1 MKLLNKILT
10 VGLSLVMCA
19 GMTAPA
25 FAVDAVDAYYYVEVE
40 KPNNCP
46 EIKVDYPNPKD
57 EDNQTLSDDEL
68 TGDGMNG
75 EWAFMGKGTV
85 DGETLNELKLGVEK
99 NDTVKFDESG
109 LPIGENGLPE
119 GFELPPEETKQTFN
133 GGVYHNPGQEP
144 GAKLESVTVDTFHDI
159 GQYEYDDETKD
170 EAAGQFTYTIV
181 WDNVEAQTG
190 FNLNGSEC
198 TGMEYDETNKWSAYY
213 NQNIEFDT
221 GEVNYVHVNG
231 TATLHENAAL
241 TVVVKDNGKE
251 EQNKTDDPDTTTY
264 VRDKQK
270 SDRDAVDKIASK
282 LSGITEEDK
291 KYYDLTVEQGEDGKS
306 VTATYTEQTYN
317 VTYQITGNQGSG
329 VNVSG
334 NDSING
340 KATQKWDPA
349 TMMKDTIGAV
359 GGVGGMYSFSGWNVV
374 IDEVTGDVTVT
385 AVCTF
390 TPYYVD
396 PGDTGDTGDTDDGD
410 TGTTIDDAIVPLAEG
425 PVTRAEFINYLW
437 QHEGQPASAGVC
449 TFTDVESIHAYF
461 DALCWAEESGV
472 AEAYVDAEGHEDGTF
487 EPDELITVGAAR
499 ALLDN
504 FANVFGTNAVAAA
517 DLASLIG
524 EDDEPVFNCGEVLAE
539 FFGEEYAAAE
549 GSGAETAA

>member
-1 MKLLNKILT
+1 MKQLNKILT
-10 VGLSLVMCA
+10 MGLSLVMCA

-25 FAVDAVDAYYYVEVE
+25 FAVDAYYYVEVDQ
-40 KPNNCP
+40 NDCP

-57 EDNQTLSDDEL
+57 EDNQRPDNKDL
-68 TGDGMNG
+68 TGNGMNG
-75 EWAFMGKGTV
+75 DWAFMGKGTV
-85 DGETLNELKLGVEK
+85 DEKTLNELGLNQAKK
-99 NDTVKFDESG
+99 DTVEFGESD

-133 GGVYHNPGQEP
+133 GGVYHNPGQDP

-198 TGMEYDETNKWSAYY
+198 TGMEYTDNPWSAYY
-213 NQNIEFDT
+213 NQNIEFEDKD
-221 GEVNYVHVNG
+221 GNVNCVHVNG
-231 TATLHENAAL
+231 TATLHENAQV
-241 TVVVKDNGKE
+241 TVVVEDHGKE
-251 EQNKTDDPDTTTY
+251 EQNKTDGQDATY

-340 KATQKWDPA
+340 KATEKWDPA

-359 GGVGGMYSFSGWNVV
+359 GGVGGTYSFSGWDVV
-374 IDEVTGDVTVT
+374 IDEETGDVTVT

-396 PGDTGDTGDTDDGD
+396 PGDTGDTDDTDDGDDGD

-437 QHEGQPASAGVC
+437 EHEGRPVSAGVC
-449 TFTDVESIHAYF
+449 TFTDVESVHAYF

-499 ALLDN
+499 AFLDN

-517 DLASLIG
+517 DLTSLIG

>member
-1 MKLLNKILT
+1 MFLGKEDVGDKNGGDILAPVEDAEGEETSEVKYELAEGVNGPKPDADSEDGTQTVSTTQTGDVKVKPFHDLGEYQYDDGDEDTEVGHYSYTVAWTDAKDVSTGATLN
-10 VGLSLVMCA
+10 VN
-19 GMTAPA
+19 
-25 FAVDAVDAYYYVEVE
+25 EVE
-40 KPNNCP
+40 
-46 EIKVDYPNPKD
+46 
-57 EDNQTLSDDEL
+57 
-68 TGDGMNG
+68 GDTENIQCDSNG
-75 EWAFMGKGTV
+75 KIVISGGSTINV
-85 DGETLNELKLGVEK
+85 DGK
-99 NDTVKFDESG
+99 
-109 LPIGENGLPE
+109 
-119 GFELPPEETKQTFN
+119 
-133 GGVYHNPGQEP
+133 
-144 GAKLESVTVDTFHDI
+144 
-159 GQYEYDDETKD
+159 
-170 EAAGQFTYTIV
+170 IV
-181 WDNVEAQTG
+181 
-190 FNLNGSEC
+190 
-198 TGMEYDETNKWSAYY
+198 
-213 NQNIEFDT
+213 
-221 GEVNYVHVNG
+221 
-231 TATLHENAAL
+231 LHENAAL
-241 TVVVKDNGKE
+241 TVVVEDHGKE
-251 EQNKTDDPDTTTY
+251 AQNKTDGRDAAY

-291 KYYDLTVEQGEDGKS
+291 RYYDLTVEQGEDGKS

-340 KATQKWDPA
+340 KATEKWDPA

-359 GGVGGMYSFSGWNVV
+359 GGVGGTYSFSGWDVV
-374 IDEVTGDVTVT
+374 IDEETGDVTVT

-396 PGDTGDTGDTDDGD
+396 PGDTGDTDDTDDGDDGD

-437 QHEGQPASAGVC
+437 EHEGRPVSAGVC
-449 TFTDVESIHAYF
+449 TFTDVESVHAYF

-499 ALLDN
+499 AFLDN

-517 DLASLIG
+517 DLTSLIG